1 METHPAQQYRN
12 QWKTYCGF
20 NASTYLV
27 CLFLPSLLLY
37 PFSLFAEAQQL
48 QIHRRSFFLECVSF
62 SYNFTCDTPHN
73 QFTQFFIGLV
83 FVHRMKRL
91 LASMN
96 DNSTHTHTNS
106 VEKKRIGEEKNPSK
120 PRRNLTIINQFSIFR
135 LHLTLCACYQK
146 HILNQYLVRR
156 SLINIHGRHLP
167 FIRLFDAK
175 VLLCHFSYFLW
186 RLFLLLLVQVFFS
199 SGSFSSGRN

>member
-1 METHPAQQYRN
+1 M
-12 QWKTYCGF
+12 
-20 NASTYLV
+20 LV
-27 CLFLPSLLLY
+27 LAITVTVSI
-37 PFSLFAEAQQL
+37 FSF
-48 QIHRRSFFLECVSF
+48 RRSTAASNTSPFIFSSECVSF

-73 QFTQFFIGLV
+73 QFTQFFIGFV

-96 DNSTHTHTNS
+96 DSSTHTHTHKLR
-106 VEKKRIGEEKNPSK
+106 EEKRIGEEKNPSK

-156 SLINIHGRHLP
+156 SLIDIHGRHLP
-167 FIRLFDAK
+167 FIRLSSMRKFCYAI
-175 VLLCHFSYFLW
+175 FLI
-186 RLFLLLLVQVFFS
+186 FCAVFFCCCS
-199 SGSFSSGRN
+199 YTFFFRAVLFPPVETKI